1 MIVTQY
7 CNYLNHHQV
16 LVADELYRRLG
27 ENYHFVATV
36 PRDNQQ
42 LKGGMDYSQRPYC
55 LLAAEDGRAHQIA
68 LELAR
73 ISDVC
78 LFGSNYYEYVVERSK
93 GPKQFCF
100 EISERWL
107 KKGWI
112 NLLSPAILKNL
123 WIYWKYLHKMKA
135 YKLCQSAFAAS
146 DHYKL
151 HTYVNRCFK
160 WAYFTRVDEDFN
172 VEASPDVSTSNITP
186 LMWCS
191 RYLMWKHPELPVLLA
206 KKLKDAGYSFR
217 IDMYGEESI
226 GDKSGYPRK
235 KLETL
240 MDDLD
245 VNDCVRLMG
254 HRPNS
259 EILEAMRKNEIFLF
273 TSDRNE
279 GWGAVANEAMS
290 NGCVLVGSDEIGSV
304 PYLVKDGVNGL
315 IFRSQSIDSLYEKIK
330 FLLDHPVECKNM
342 SRRGYSDMV
351 NTWNAKTAVS
361 NLLDLIDDLM
371 NKREVRITEG
381 PCSKA

>member
-16 LVADELYRRLG
+16 LIADELYRRLG
-27 ENYHFVATV
+27 DNYHFVATM
-36 PRDNQQ
+36 PRNDKQ
-42 LKGGMDYSQRPYC
+42 LKGGMDYSKRPYC
-55 LLAAEDGRAHQIA
+55 LLAAEDKRAYQIA
-68 LELAR
+68 LELAKS
-73 ISDVC
+73 SDVC

-93 GPKQFCF
+93 GSKQFCF

-123 WIYWKYLHKMKA
+123 WIYWKYLHKMSA

-151 HTYVNRCFK
+151 HTYVNRCYK
-160 WAYFTRVDEDFN
+160 WAYFTRVDENFD
-172 VEASPDVSTSNITP
+172 VEKSPDVSTSNITP
-186 LMWCS
+186 LMWCA

-206 KKLKDAGYSFR
+206 KKLKDAGYSFK
-217 IDMYGEESI
+217 IDMYGEETT
-226 GDKSGYPRK
+226 GDKSSYPK
-235 KLETL
+235 KRLEAL
-240 MDDLD
+240 IDQLD
-245 VNDCVRLMG
+245 VQDCVHLMG
-254 HRPNS
+254 QHPNH
-259 EILEAMRKNEIFLF
+259 EILDAMKKNDIFLF
-273 TSDRNE
+273 TSDKNE

-304 PYLVKDGVNGL
+304 PYLIKDGVNGFT
-315 IFRSQSIDSLYEKIK
+315 FRSQCVDSLYEKVK
-330 FLLDHPVECKNM
+330 YLMDYPLELKKM
-342 SRRGYSDMV
+342 SHRGYSDMV

-361 NLLDLIDDLM
+361 NLLILIDDLM
-371 NKREVRITEG
+371 NMRETSITEG